1 MRDFGGPARTPGRD
15 FESDPLVAVLGTTG
29 DTVIDQIVVGQALQR
44 SARVPDPTPAG
55 RRGHRPLRNHVGGT
69 ADAVT
74 DDLLDAT
81 RGRTV
86 LLITHRRYGL
96 DRVDRVVE
104 LAGAEGPAAA

>member
-1 MRDFGGPARTPGRD
+1 MNGPGND
-15 FESDPLVAVLGTTG
+15 YF
-29 DTVIDQIVVGQALQR
+29 
-44 SARVPDPTPAG
+44 
-55 RRGHRPLRNHVGGT
+55 